1 MSYDWLLFLHVL
13 SAFTMVSGAALFMG
27 MLLALRRR
35 PDTVIAARLAPAAT
49 ILWGVG
55 SLAAIVFGIWL
66 AFHVSAYSITDGW
79 IIAAIV
85 LWAVGGAIGG
95 RIGKGYSAL
104 RGSGIGAMEL
114 NQLTIM
120 NVVLVIVLLA
130 IVIDMIYKPGV
141 G

>member
-13 SAFTMVSGAALFMG
+13 AAFVMVSGAALFMG
-27 MLLALRRR
+27 ALLALRRR

-49 ILWGVG
+49 VLWGIG
-55 SLAAIVFGIWL
+55 SLAVIVFGIWL
-66 AFHVSAYSITDGW
+66 AFHVSVYSITDGW

-85 LWAVGGAIGG
+85 LWAIGGAIGG

-104 RGSGIGAMEL
+104 RGGGVGAMEL

-120 NVVLVIVLLA
+120 NVVLAIVLLA
-130 IVIDMIYKPGV
+130 ILYDMIYKPGA

>member
-13 SAFTMVSGAALFMG
+13 SAFTMVAGAALFMG
-27 MLLALRRR
+27 TLLALRRK
-35 PDTVIAARLAPAAT
+35 PDTVIAARMAPAAT

-55 SLAAIVFGIWL
+55 SLAVIVFGIWL
-66 AFHVSAYSITDGW
+66 ALHVSVYSITDGW

-85 LWAVGGAIGG
+85 LWAIGGAIGG
-95 RIGKGYSAL
+95 RIGKGYSSL
-104 RGSGIGAMEL
+104 RDGAIGAMEL

-120 NVVLVIVLLA
+120 NVVLAIVLLA
-130 IVIDMIYKPGV
+130 ILIDMIYKPGA

>member
-1 MSYDWLLFLHVL
+1 VSYDWLLFLHVL
-13 SAFTMVSGAALFMG
+13 AAFTMVAGATLFMG
-27 MLLALRRR
+27 VLLALRRR

-66 AFHVSAYSITDGW
+66 ALHVSAYSLTDGW

-95 RIGKGYSAL
+95 RIGKGYSGV
-104 RGSGIGAMEL
+104 RDGGIGAMEL

-120 NVVLVIVLLA
+120 NVVLAIVMLA
-130 IVIDMIYKPGV
+130 ILYDMIYKPGL